1 MKRRLEQKID
11 AYRDG
16 ALSER
21 GRDAFERR
29 LAGAPDI
36 QAHLRRSEALGRA
49 VREVWGEGPP
59 APRVDLVIQALRPE
73 MARVDA
79 ENAQGAP
86 LVASLRDWLGRARDL
101 LGPVPLAA
109 AGAAAALA
117 LALAGPGLWQNSD
130 PASGTG
136 RAVSVAGIGAPS
148 FSSPSGIYDLSQD
161 APLMIFQ
168 GEAGETVIW
177 ILEAPDSQSLAPL
190 SITEF

>member
-21 GRDAFERR
+21 ARDAFERR

-49 VREVWGEGPP
+49 VREVWAEGPP

-86 LVASLRDWLGRARDL
+86 LVASLRDWLGRARDR

-117 LALAGPGLWQNSD
+117 LALASPGLWQNSD
-130 PASGTG
+130 PAS
-136 RAVSVAGIGAPS
+136 RSVSVAGIGAPS
-148 FSSPSGIYDLSQD
+148 FSSPSAIYDLSQD

-168 GEAGETVIW
+168 GDAGETVIW
-177 ILEAPDSQSLAPL
+177 ILEAPDAQSLAPL